1 MPRGKER
8 SRQKIIK
15 WSRYDSED
23 EGGPEERGGARGGGG
38 KRCLFSPS
46 CLSFQTFIDT
56 LEIPEGKCKWQAIGL
71 NIFF

>member
-23 EGGPEERGGARGGGG
+23 EGGPEERGGEQEEEGAKDVFFPLRV
-38 KRCLFSPS
+38 S
-46 CLSFQTFIDT
+46 LSKHSLTHSKFRRENVNGRLLD
-56 LEIPEGKCKWQAIGL
+56 
-71 NIFF
+71 